1 MNSGYFCQ
9 DFVSIGNDDAAFD
22 CRESRT
28 NFDLIISLNKPSPDL
43 SWCCTKGLRYYRLKL
58 KTVNLLTKI
67 DKFNDPFFIVV
78 RKIFDWVSIDW
89 VDSKLNLFKEV
100 VDINSLTI

>member
-1 MNSGYFCQ
+1 M
-9 DFVSIGNDDAAFD
+9 NDDAAFD

-28 NFDLIISLNKPSPDL
+28 NFDLTISLNKPSPDL
-43 SWCCTKGLRYYRLKL
+43 SWCCTKGLQYFRLKL
-58 KTVNLLTKI
+58 KMVNLLTKI

-78 RKIFDWVSIDW
+78 RKIFEDW